1 MSEDLARASASSA
14 DVRVSREGAAAGLE
28 RPDRYA
34 KKAVLGSA
42 LGYAMDG
49 FDLLILGFALSAIT
63 ASIGLKPTEAASLA
77 TITLWGA
84 VVGGLV
90 FGIASDYLGRVRV
103 LTWSIVVFAVFT
115 GLTAISQNYAEIA
128 IFRFIAGIGLGAEF
142 GIGMTLAA
150 EAWPA
155 RLRAR
160 ATSLVGLGWQSG
172 VLVAAFVAPAV
183 ITHWGWRALFAIGVI
198 PALVA
203 FVFRR
208 TLEEPEQFVANNARR
223 TREKFPL
230 RLLFADGPTTRT
242 SIGILVLTS
251 VQNFGYY
258 GIMIWLPTYL
268 SKQFGF
274 TLTKSGVW
282 TAVTVVGMAFGIYVF
297 GFLADAIGRRRS
309 FWLFQVGAVVT
320 VLAYSQ
326 LSSSIALLIG
336 GAIMGIFVNGMLGG
350 YGALMAELY
359 PTAARA
365 TAQNVLFNIGR
376 GVGGLGPIWIAWV
389 AVNHGF
395 SAAIAL
401 LACIYV
407 LDMIA
412 MLVIPERGGQELPA

>member
-1 MSEDLARASASSA
+1 MSED
-14 DVRVSREGAAAGLE
+14 VSRTTSPDVTVAEPAVGQGPGAD
-28 RPDRYA
+28 RPDAYA

-49 FDLLILGFALSAIT
+49 FDLLILGFALAAIT

-90 FGIASDYLGRVRV
+90 FGILSDYLGRVRV

-115 GLTAISQNYAEIA
+115 GLTAISQSYLEIA
-128 IFRFIAGIGLGAEF
+128 AFRFIAGVGLGAEF

-183 ITHWGWRALFAIGVI
+183 IAHWGWRALFAIGVA
-198 PALVA
+198 PALLA
-203 FVFRR
+203 FAFRR
-208 TLEEPEQFVANNARR
+208 TLAEPEKFVQSNARR
-223 TREKFPL
+223 RREKFPL
-230 RLLFADGPTTRT
+230 RLLFSDARTTRA
-242 SIGILVLTS
+242 SIGVLVLTS

-258 GIMIWLPTYL
+258 GIMIWLPSYL

-282 TAVTVVGMAFGIYVF
+282 TAVTVLGMAFGIYVF
-297 GFLADAIGRRRS
+297 GHLADTVGRRRS
-309 FWLFQVGAVVT
+309 FWLFQAGAVVS
-320 VLAYSQ
+320 VLVYSQ
-326 LSSSIALLIG
+326 LSSSVALLIG

-389 AVNHGF
+389 ATNHGF
-395 SAAIAL
+395 SYAIAL
-401 LACIYV
+401 LACIYL
-407 LDMIA
+407 LDMVA
-412 MLVIPERGGQELPA
+412 MVFIPERSGAELPA